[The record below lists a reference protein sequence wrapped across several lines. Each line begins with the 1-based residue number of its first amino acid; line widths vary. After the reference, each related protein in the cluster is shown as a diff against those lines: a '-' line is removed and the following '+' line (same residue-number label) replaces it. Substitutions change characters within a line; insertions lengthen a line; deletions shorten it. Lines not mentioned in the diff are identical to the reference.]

1 MGNKGERA
9 VEALEG
15 ICCQLETFVEIMSL
29 DPAFQPDERRPPPA
43 DPSQME
49 WLLREFVDCLDGTGG
64 LGTEGQRQLLDD
76 LDLVYKKARKFLEKK
91 EGG

>member
-15 ICCQLETFVEIMSL
+15 ICCQLETFVEIMTV
-29 DPAFQPDERRPPPA
+29 DPDDLIPRSP

-49 WLLREFVDCLDGTGG
+49 RLLREFVDCFDGTGG
-64 LGTEGQRQLLDD
+64 LGTELDD

>member
-15 ICCQLETFVEIMSL
+15 ICCQLETFV
-29 DPAFQPDERRPPPA
+29 
-43 DPSQME
+43 
-49 WLLREFVDCLDGTGG
+49 
-64 LGTEGQRQLLDD
+64 GTEGQRQLLDD

>member
-43 DPSQME
+43 DASQME
-49 WLLREFVDCLDGTGG
+49 RLLREFVDCFDGTGG
-64 LGTEGQRQLLDD
+64 LGTDFND